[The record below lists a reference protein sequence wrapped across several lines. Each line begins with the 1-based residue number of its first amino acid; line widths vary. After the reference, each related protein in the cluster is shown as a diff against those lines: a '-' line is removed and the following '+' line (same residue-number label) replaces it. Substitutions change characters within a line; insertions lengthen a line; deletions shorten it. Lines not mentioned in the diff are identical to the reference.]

1 MPARTRRATHGRT
14 LGSAGVSSLPD
25 AEQDACDVVRAL
37 AGLAALLR
45 ARNVEVDDDV
55 RVLLRLAEDSGLAA
69 GRVLAYLRE
78 VRGAGDGVA
87 VSVPPR
93 LGPWRRLMIGS
104 HAGPQSIG
112 PPLEAFAGHPVN
124 THFSLYPRQAV
135 H

>member
-1 MPARTRRATHGRT
+1 
-14 LGSAGVSSLPD
+14 VSSLPD

-45 ARNVEVDDDV
+45 ARNVEFDDDI

-93 LGPWRRLMIGS
+93 LGPWRDWVPARGNLLS
-104 HAGPQSIG
+104 ERGPRYRTDEVPNQ
-112 PPLEAFAGHPVN
+112 
-124 THFSLYPRQAV
+124 PRRGDPGE
-135 H
+135 